1 MFSSAPLSQSQKGLY
16 VECMSHAGE
25 VCYNLP
31 YIYVLDH
38 SLDSDRLC
46 RAIATA
52 VMAHPTLFTRI
63 SVDDDGE
70 PRQSIEPDASFAIAV
85 EQVADFEQVKSQLVV
100 PFDILG
106 DRLFRMR
113 LFDDGAHYYLFIDYH
128 HIIVDGTSM
137 TLMLNDI
144 DGAYHGR
151 HLEPEL
157 RSLAQQVEVEQAA
170 RETEAHDESKRWYAQ
185 NFDCGDT
192 STPVLPDLEG
202 GAHSEDS
209 LVRVLSI
216 PMERV
221 NDFCHR
227 TGIYRSTLFTAA
239 YAFLLAKFNNEH
251 ESLFTTVFNGRKE
264 KALSRTVGMFVR
276 TVPVYSKFT
285 ADTSVI
291 DFLKENQQQ
300 MTGCREHDVYSY
312 ADAVRDL
319 GLQSNSMFAWHGT
332 LFSNEQMGDRAMQTI
347 RLGNSTL
354 DVPLDL
360 KAFIYDGA

>member
-1 MFSSAPLSQSQKGLY
+1 MPSSAPLSQSQKGLY

-46 RAIATA
+46 RAIVTA

-70 PRQSIEPDASFAIAV
+70 PCQSIEPDASFAIAV
-85 EQVADFEQVKSQLVV
+85 EQVVDFEQVKSQLVV

-106 DRLFRMR
+106 GRLFRMR

-170 RETEAHDESKRWYAQ
+170 RETEAYDESKRWYAQ

-209 LVRVLSI
+209 LVRVLRIS
-216 PMERV
+216 P
-221 NDFCHR
+221 
-227 TGIYRSTLFTAA
+227 
-239 YAFLLAKFNNEH
+239 
-251 ESLFTTVFNGRKE
+251 
-264 KALSRTVGMFVR
+264 
-276 TVPVYSKFT
+276 
-285 ADTSVI
+285 
-291 DFLKENQQQ
+291 
-300 MTGCREHDVYSY
+300 
-312 ADAVRDL
+312 
-319 GLQSNSMFAWHGT
+319 QSW
-332 LFSNEQMGDRAMQTI
+332 Q
-347 RLGNSTL
+347 
-354 DVPLDL
+354 
-360 KAFIYDGA
+360 